1 MDATQND
8 YLGQLTNSSKLFFGV
23 LITFMVIILI
33 LIILNPKGFSKYLGY
48 EILVTIPLIVTTSI
62 LIREI
67 ILLAKY
73 PQDSIFYSF
82 SLRNQWLFIALVLLT
97 VALMVGGIYFI
108 LHIAGIFS
116 DNPPENNIQML
127 INLFI
132 IMFFLSLAF
141 ALYLKSRTNANA
153 EFMKM
158 SKAAQE
164 LYTLRNKYISFFII
178 LCLVITA
185 LYLYNPYGFM
195 TDYGGPVIFLSLFVG
210 MVLVAMISIYQLYLS
225 KPDVSSGAEV
235 PSFLSYI
242 VRGGYILTALTI
254 AILLI
259 YFVLKSIGMF
269 NQDASQPNTWGHF
282 LFNFVLFMGLLGIVY
297 KLANAGGFLDKN
309 PYYRLFLNTIFYIP
323 CLLVYIINYGIT
335 LGSNTPGLFE
345 KPKPFEI
352 KMLLLS
358 LGLLIGY
365 FFIKYYLV
373 TRYLKQGGTQL
384 INNPVS
390 TDKLTNI
397 GDYETFSVNNKYNYQ
412 YAISFWTYLDAFP
425 PNSKAELA
433 PILSYDSN
441 PCVKYSKSDNTLYVT
456 VKNTEDKFD
465 TRKHITSTVDAD
477 ESNWTNISKNIG
489 KNISNSIEN
498 VKQLKFPKDIDSD
511 GDRIIYKQPDVK
523 LQKWNNMVLNY
534 NGGTLDIFYNG
545 KLVKSAIE
553 VVPYVNTSILTIGSE
568 NGVNG
573 NISNVM
579 YFNQPLDVLTVNT
592 LYSSL
597 KGKSP
602 PTI

>member
-1 MDATQND
+1 
-8 YLGQLTNSSKLFFGV
+8 
-23 LITFMVIILI
+23 
-33 LIILNPKGFSKYLGY
+33 
-48 EILVTIPLIVTTSI
+48 
-62 LIREI
+62 
-67 ILLAKY
+67 
-73 PQDSIFYSF
+73 
-82 SLRNQWLFIALVLLT
+82 
-97 VALMVGGIYFI
+97 
-108 LHIAGIFS
+108 
-116 DNPPENNIQML
+116 
-127 INLFI
+127 
-132 IMFFLSLAF
+132 
-141 ALYLKSRTNANA
+141 
-153 EFMKM
+153 
-158 SKAAQE
+158 
-164 LYTLRNKYISFFII
+164 
-178 LCLVITA
+178 
-185 LYLYNPYGFM
+185 
-195 TDYGGPVIFLSLFVG
+195 
-210 MVLVAMISIYQLYLS
+210 
-225 KPDVSSGAEV
+225 
-235 PSFLSYI
+235 
-242 VRGGYILTALTI
+242 
-254 AILLI
+254 
-259 YFVLKSIGMF
+259 
-269 NQDASQPNTWGHF
+269 
-282 LFNFVLFMGLLGIVY
+282 
-297 KLANAGGFLDKN
+297 
-309 PYYRLFLNTIFYIP
+309 
-323 CLLVYIINYGIT
+323 LLVYIVNYVIT

-373 TRYLKQGGTQL
+373 SRYLKQGGKQL

-390 TDKLTNI
+390 TDKLSNI
-397 GDYETFSVNNKYNYQ
+397 GNYETFSVNNKYNYQ

-425 PNSKAELA
+425 PTSKAELA
-433 PILSYDSN
+433 PILSYGSN

-477 ESNWTNISKNIG
+477 ESNWTNISKNID

-498 VKQLKFPKDIDSD
+498 VKQLKFPKDIDAD

-553 VVPYVNTSILTIGSE
+553 VVPYVNTSSLTIGSE

-573 NISNVM
+573 SISNVM
-579 YFNQPLDVLTVNT
+579 YFNQPLDILTVNT